1 MDIIK
6 EKTQNTTLTEQF
18 CNLIPLTYLYMT
30 GKTTPKTWIPLTH
43 LYMTGKTTPKTWI
56 PLTAHIDPGQYG
68 PRLRLRPIWVSLF

>member
-30 GKTTPKTWIPLTH
+30 GKTTPKT
-43 LYMTGKTTPKTWI
+43 
-56 PLTAHIDPGQYG
+56 
-68 PRLRLRPIWVSLF
+68 